1 MSTAAAAA
9 AAAAANNMVAVV
21 VLVIVPIVFDHIR
34 WLVSRSEGDSD
45 ERGGF
50 QPDVDSVSSM
60 NFVGSISGFAD
71 SQNPKPR
78 PLGANRKLPFHSLIA
93 STIACIHSADGL
105 LGFAGQS
112 LDWLVGRLVGWLV
125 SFQGRTVDS
134 IAFGSLLFKCLS
146 KPAIA

>member
-50 QPDVDSVSSM
+50 QPDVDSNQM
-60 NFVGSISGFAD
+60 WIPF
-71 SQNPKPR
+71 
-78 PLGANRKLPFHSLIA
+78 LP
-93 STIACIHSADGL
+93 
-105 LGFAGQS
+105 
-112 LDWLVGRLVGWLV
+112 
-125 SFQGRTVDS
+125 
-134 IAFGSLLFKCLS
+134 
-146 KPAIA
+146 